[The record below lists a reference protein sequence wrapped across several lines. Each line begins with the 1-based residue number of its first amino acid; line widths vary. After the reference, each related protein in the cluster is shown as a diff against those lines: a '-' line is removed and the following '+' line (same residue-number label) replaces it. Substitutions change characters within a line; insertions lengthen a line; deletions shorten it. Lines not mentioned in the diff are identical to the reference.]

1 VADRIDVVRRTRA
14 PAQRLKKKKPK
25 ETIMAISSPIFRGT
39 NGGGDGQAQLPVRK
53 ILMWIVIIAIA
64 IFVVSVAGCGIK
76 VVDTG
81 QRGIKTRFGQVVSE
95 SLPEGLYF
103 FNPFTS
109 QIVEIDTRVQRQDGE
124 TDTYTRDVQQA
135 AIKYTLNYRLQQ
147 NAAHLMYRDIGR
159 DWEQKLIPQVVLGT
173 LKEVVGKWDAVDLIA
188 NRDKAGTTAYEAI
201 RDNLA
206 ERNVEVSRFEI
217 TDISYTHEFENS
229 VEQKVIAQQKAIEEQ
244 NRTKQIEEQARQK
257 VLSAEAEA
265 KSMQIR
271 AQALEQNA
279 KLVEWEAVQKWNGV
293 LPQYMLGGGAV
304 PFINIKTGKE

>member
-1 VADRIDVVRRTRA
+1 
-14 PAQRLKKKKPK
+14 
-25 ETIMAISSPIFRGT
+25 MALSNPIFRNAG
-39 NGGGDGQAQLPVRK
+39 NGGGGAGGPNIPIQR
-53 ILMWIVIIAIA
+53 ILMWVVVAIVALVI
-64 IFVVSVAGCGIK
+64 VSVAGCGIK

-81 QRGIKTRFGQVVSE
+81 QRGIKTRFGEIVSE

-103 FNPFTS
+103 YNPLTS
-109 QIVEIDTRVQRQDGE
+109 NIVEIDTRVQRQDGE

-188 NRDKAGTTAYEAI
+188 NRDKAGNTAYEAI
-201 RDNLA
+201 RTNLA

-217 TDISYTHEFENS
+217 TDISYTKEFENS
-229 VEQKVIAQQKAIEEQ
+229 VEAKVIAQQRAIEEQ

-271 AQALEQNA
+271 AEALEQNA

-293 LPQYMLGGGAV
+293 LPQYMLGGGAT
-304 PFINIKTGKE
+304 PFINLTPGKN

>member
-1 VADRIDVVRRTRA
+1 
-14 PAQRLKKKKPK
+14 
-25 ETIMAISSPIFRGT
+25 MAFTNSILRGVGGSGGP
-39 NGGGDGQAQLPVRK
+39 GGGNGVPRVPIRGVLTWLL
-53 ILMWIVIIAIA
+53 ILIVA
-64 IFVVSVAGCGIK
+64 VVVLSFAGCGIK

-81 QRGIKTRFGQVVSE
+81 HRGIETRFGKVVSE
-95 SLPEGLYF
+95 SLPEGFYW

-109 QIVEIDTRVQRQDGE
+109 KIVEIDTRIQRQDGE

-173 LKEVVGKWDAVDLIA
+173 LKEVVGKWDAVDLIS
-188 NRDKAGTTAYEAI
+188 NRDKAGNTAFEAI
-201 RDNLA
+201 RDNLG
-206 ERNVEVSRFEI
+206 ERNVEVLRFEI
-217 TDISYTHEFENS
+217 TDISYTREFENS

-265 KSMQIR
+265 KSIQIR
-271 AQALEQNA
+271 AQALERNA

-293 LPQYMLGGGAV
+293 LPQYMLGNGAT
-304 PFINIKTGKE
+304 PFINLTPNKD

>member
-1 VADRIDVVRRTRA
+1 MAFNTPVFRSVGNGGEGRA
-14 PAQRLKKKKPK
+14 P
-25 ETIMAISSPIFRGT
+25 
-39 NGGGDGQAQLPVRK
+39 LPVKR
-53 ILMWIVIIAIA
+53 ILIWAAVAIVLIV
-64 IFVVSVAGCGIK
+64 VVSVAGCGVK

-81 QRGIKTRFGQVVSE
+81 QRGVETRFGEITST

-109 QIVEIDTRVQRQDGE
+109 KIVEIDTRVQRTDGE

-147 NAAHLMYRDIGR
+147 NAAHLMYRDVGR

-188 NRDKAGTTAYEAI
+188 NRDKAGATAFEAI
-201 RDNLA
+201 RTNLA

-217 TDISYTHEFENS
+217 TDIAYTHEFENS
-229 VEQKVIAQQKAIEEQ
+229 VELKVIAQQKAIEEQ

-271 AQALEQNA
+271 AEALEKNA

-293 LPQYMLGGGAV
+293 LPQYMMGGGTT
-304 PFINIKTGKE
+304 PFINLTPGKN

>member
-1 VADRIDVVRRTRA
+1 MAFNTT
-14 PAQRLKKKKPK
+14 
-25 ETIMAISSPIFRGT
+25 TILRSV
-39 NGGGDGQAQLPVRK
+39 GGGGGGPGNPVNIPVGK
-53 ILMWIVIIAIA
+53 ILMWLVIVVIAIV
-64 IFVVSVAGCGIK
+64 VVSFAGCGIK

-81 QRGIKTRFGQVVSE
+81 QRGIETRFGKVVSE

-103 FNPFTS
+103 YNPLTS
-109 QIVEIDTRVQRQDGE
+109 NIVEMDTRVQRTDSE

-147 NAAHLMYRDIGR
+147 NAAHIMYKDIGR
-159 DWEQKLIPQVVLGT
+159 DWEMKLIPQVVLGT

-188 NRDKAGTTAYEAI
+188 NRDKAGNTAFEAI
-201 RDNLA
+201 RANLA

-217 TDISYTHEFENS
+217 TDIAYTHEFENS

-279 KLVEWEAVQKWNGV
+279 KLVQWEAVQKWNGV
-293 LPQYMLGGGAV
+293 LPQYMLGGGSV
-304 PFINIKTGKE
+304 PFINLTPEKN

>member
-1 VADRIDVVRRTRA
+1 
-14 PAQRLKKKKPK
+14 
-25 ETIMAISSPIFRGT
+25 MAFNTPIFRPA
-39 NGGGDGQAQLPVRK
+39 GGAGDGRPQLPIRK
-53 ILMWIVIIAIA
+53 IIIWLVVAVIAI
-64 IFVVSVAGCGIK
+64 IVVSVAGCGIK

-81 QRGIKTRFGQVVSE
+81 QRGIQTRFGKIASE

-103 FNPFTS
+103 YNPLTS
-109 QIVEIDTRVQRQDGE
+109 NIVEIDTRVQRQDGE
-124 TDTYTRDVQQA
+124 TESYTRDVQQA
-135 AIKYTLNYRLQQ
+135 TIKYTLNYRLQQ
-147 NAAHLMYRDIGR
+147 DKAHVMYRDVGR

-188 NRDKAGTTAYEAI
+188 NRDKAGATAFEAI
-201 RDNLA
+201 RSNLA
-206 ERNVEVSRFEI
+206 DRFVEVSRFEI
-217 TDISYTHEFENS
+217 TDIAYTHEFENS

-271 AQALEQNA
+271 AEALEQNA

-293 LPQYMLGGGAV
+293 LPQYMLGGAT
-304 PFINIKTGKE
+304 PFINLNPGKN

>member
-1 VADRIDVVRRTRA
+1 
-14 PAQRLKKKKPK
+14 
-25 ETIMAISSPIFRGT
+25 MAFGSPILR
-39 NGGGDGQAQLPVRK
+39 NVGGGDGPLKLPIGRI
-53 ILMWIVIIAIA
+53 ILWVAVVILAILL
-64 IFVVSVAGCGIK
+64 VSVAGCGIK

-81 QRGIKTRFGQVVSE
+81 HRGIETRFGKVVSE
-95 SLPEGLYF
+95 SLPEGFYW
-103 FNPFTS
+103 FNPLTS
-109 QIVEIDTRVQRQDGE
+109 AVVEIDTRIQRSDGE

-147 NAAHLMYRDIGR
+147 NAAHHMYRDIGR
-159 DWEQKLIPQVVLGT
+159 DWELKLIPQVVLGT
-173 LKEVVGKWDAVDLIA
+173 LKEVVGKWDAVDLIS
-188 NRDKAGTTAYEAI
+188 NRDKAANTAFESI

-206 ERNVEVSRFEI
+206 KYNVEVSRFEI
-217 TDISYTHEFENS
+217 TDISYTKEFENS

-271 AQALEQNA
+271 AEALEQNA

-293 LPQYMLGGGAV
+293 LPQYMLGGGSV
-304 PFINIKTGKE
+304 PFINLTPGKN

>member
-1 VADRIDVVRRTRA
+1 MAFNA
-14 PAQRLKKKKPK
+14 PV
-25 ETIMAISSPIFRGT
+25 FRGGSGSA
-39 NGGGDGQAQLPVRK
+39 NGGGGGLPIRT
-53 ILMWIVIIAIA
+53 IAMWTVIAIIAI
-64 IFVVSVAGCGIK
+64 VVLSFAGCGIK

-81 QRGIKTRFGQVVSE
+81 QRGIKTRFGKVVSD

-103 FNPFTS
+103 YNPITS
-109 QIVEIDTRVQRQDGE
+109 NIVEMDTRVQRFDGE

-135 AIKYTLNYRLQQ
+135 VIKYTLNYRLQQ
-147 NAAHLMYRDIGR
+147 NAAHLVYRDIGR
-159 DWEQKLIPQVVLGT
+159 EWETRLIPQVVLGT

-188 NRDKAGTTAYEAI
+188 NRDKAATTAFESI
-201 RDNLA
+201 RNNLA

-217 TDISYTHEFENS
+217 TDIAYTKEFEYS

-265 KSMQIR
+265 KSIQIR

-304 PFINIKTGKE
+304 PFLNLNSKD

>member
-1 VADRIDVVRRTRA
+1 
-14 PAQRLKKKKPK
+14 
-25 ETIMAISSPIFRGT
+25 MAFSNPILRGV
-39 NGGGDGQAQLPVRK
+39 GGAGDGPKLPMRN
-53 ILMWIVIIAIA
+53 ILMWVIIAIVA

-81 QRGIKTRFGQVVSE
+81 QRGIQTRFGKVVSE

-109 QIVEIDTRVQRQDGE
+109 QIVEMDTRVQRTDGE

-188 NRDKAGTTAYEAI
+188 NRDKAGTAAFDAI
-201 RDNLA
+201 RENLA

-229 VEQKVIAQQKAIEEQ
+229 VEQKVIAQQRAIEEQ

-293 LPQYMLGGGAV
+293 LPQYMLGGAT
-304 PFINIKTGKE
+304 PFINLNPGKN

>member
-1 VADRIDVVRRTRA
+1 
-14 PAQRLKKKKPK
+14 
-25 ETIMAISSPIFRGT
+25 MAFNTPIFRPA
-39 NGGGDGQAQLPVRK
+39 GGAGDGRPQLPIRK
-53 ILMWIVIIAIA
+53 IIIWLVVAIIAIV
-64 IFVVSVAGCGIK
+64 VVSVAGCGIK

-81 QRGIKTRFGQVVSE
+81 QRGIQTRFGKIASE

-103 FNPFTS
+103 YNPLTS
-109 QIVEIDTRVQRQDGE
+109 NIVEIDTRVQRQDGE
-124 TDTYTRDVQQA
+124 TESYTRDVQQA
-135 AIKYTLNYRLQQ
+135 TIKYTLNYRLQQ
-147 NAAHLMYRDIGR
+147 DKAHVVYRDVGR

-188 NRDKAGTTAYEAI
+188 NRDKAGATAFEAI
-201 RDNLA
+201 RSNLA
-206 ERNVEVSRFEI
+206 DRFVEVSRFEI
-217 TDISYTHEFENS
+217 TDIAYTHEFENS

-293 LPQYMLGGGAV
+293 LPQYMLGSGTT
-304 PFINIKTGKE
+304 PFINLTPGKN

>member
-1 VADRIDVVRRTRA
+1 
-14 PAQRLKKKKPK
+14 
-25 ETIMAISSPIFRGT
+25 MAFNSPIFRGGASGNST
-39 NGGGDGQAQLPVRK
+39 REPLQMGRVV
-53 ILMWIVIIAIA
+53 MWAGIGLVAIIAL
-64 IFVVSVAGCGIK
+64 VVAGFGIK

-81 QRGIKTRFGQVVSE
+81 HRGIETRFGKVVGE
-95 SLPEGLYF
+95 SLPEGIYF
-103 FNPFTS
+103 FNPITNT
-109 QIVEIDTRVQRQDGE
+109 IVEMDTRVQRQDGE

-147 NAAHLMYRDIGR
+147 DAAHLMYRDIGR

-173 LKEVVGKWDAVDLIA
+173 LKEVVGKWDAVDLIS
-188 NRDKAGTTAYEAI
+188 NRDKAASTAFDAI
-201 RDNLA
+201 RNNLA

-217 TDISYTHEFENS
+217 TDIAFTREFENS

-265 KSMQIR
+265 KSIQIR
-271 AQALEQNA
+271 AQALERNA

-293 LPQYMLGGGAV
+293 LPQYMLGSGAT
-304 PFINIKTGKE
+304 PFINLNPSKD

>member
-1 VADRIDVVRRTRA
+1 
-14 PAQRLKKKKPK
+14 
-25 ETIMAISSPIFRGT
+25 MAFSAPIFRGG
-39 NGGGDGQAQLPVRK
+39 NNSGDGGRLPIGR
-53 ILMWIVIIAIA
+53 IAMWAAVAVIAIV
-64 IFVVSVAGCGIK
+64 VVSVAGCGIK

-81 QRGIKTRFGQVVSE
+81 QRGIKTRFGEVVSDA
-95 SLPEGLYF
+95 LPEGLYF
-103 FNPFTS
+103 FNPITS
-109 QIVEIDTRVQRQDGE
+109 AIVEMDTRVQRVDAE

-135 AIKYTLNYRLQQ
+135 SIKYTLNYRLQQ

-173 LKEVVGKWDAVDLIA
+173 LKEVIGVWDAVDLIS
-188 NRDKAGTTAYEAI
+188 NRDKAANAAFESI
-201 RDNLA
+201 RGSLA

-217 TDISYTHEFENS
+217 TDISYTREFENS

-271 AQALEQNA
+271 AEALEQNA

-293 LPQYMLGGGAV
+293 LPQYMLGSGAT
-304 PFINIKTGKE
+304 PFINLNPGKN

>member
-1 VADRIDVVRRTRA
+1 
-14 PAQRLKKKKPK
+14 
-25 ETIMAISSPIFRGT
+25 MAFSAPIFRGG
-39 NGGGDGQAQLPVRK
+39 NNAGDGGRLPISK
-53 ILMWIVIIAIA
+53 ILMWAAVAVIAI
-64 IFVVSVAGCGIK
+64 VVISVAGCGIK

-81 QRGIKTRFGQVVSE
+81 QRGIKTRFGEVVSE

-103 FNPFTS
+103 FNPLTS
-109 QIVEIDTRVQRQDGE
+109 AIVEMDTRVQRVDAE

-173 LKEVVGKWDAVDLIA
+173 LKEVIGVWDAVDLIS
-188 NRDKAGTTAYEAI
+188 NRDKAANAAFESI
-201 RDNLA
+201 RSSLS

-217 TDISYTHEFENS
+217 TDISYTKEFENS

-271 AQALEQNA
+271 AEALEQNA

-293 LPQYMLGGGAV
+293 LPQYMLGSGAT
-304 PFINIKTGKE
+304 PFINLNPGKN

>member
-1 VADRIDVVRRTRA
+1 
-14 PAQRLKKKKPK
+14 
-25 ETIMAISSPIFRGT
+25 MALNSPILR
-39 NGGGDGQAQLPVRK
+39 NIGGGDGSVKLPIGR
-53 ILMWIVIIAIA
+53 ILMWLALAAILIVM
-64 IFVVSVAGCGIK
+64 VSIAGCGIK

-81 QRGIKTRFGQVVSE
+81 HRGIQITWGEVVSD
-95 SLPEGLYF
+95 SLPEGFYV
-103 FNPFTS
+103 FNPIS
-109 QIVEIDTRVQRQDGE
+109 SKIVEMDTRVQRFDGE

-135 AIKYTLNYRLQQ
+135 GIKYTLNYRLQQ
-147 NAAHLMYRDIGR
+147 NAAHIMYRDIGR

-188 NRDKAGTTAYEAI
+188 NRDKAGNTAFEAI
-201 RDNLA
+201 RENLA
-206 ERNVEVSRFEI
+206 DRNVEVSRFEI
-217 TDISYTHEFENS
+217 TDIAYTREFENS

-265 KSMQIR
+265 KSIQIR
-271 AQALEQNA
+271 AQALERNA

-304 PFINIKTGKE
+304 PFINLNPSKD

>member
-1 VADRIDVVRRTRA
+1 
-14 PAQRLKKKKPK
+14 
-25 ETIMAISSPIFRGT
+25 MAFTAPIFRGP
-39 NGGGDGQAQLPVRK
+39 GGGSGNDGFKLPIGRMV
-53 ILMWIVIIAIA
+53 MWLAVAIIAIV
-64 IFVVSVAGCGIK
+64 VVSVAGCGIK

-81 QRGIKTRFGQVVSE
+81 HRGIKTTFGKVVSA
-95 SLPEGLYF
+95 SLDEGIYF
-103 FNPFTS
+103 YNPITS
-109 QIVEIDTRVQRQDGE
+109 TIVEMDTRVQRQDGE

-135 AIKYTLNYRLQQ
+135 AVKYTLNYRLQQ

-159 DWEQKLIPQVVLGT
+159 DWEQRLIPQVVLGT

-188 NRDKAGTTAYEAI
+188 NRDKAANAAFESI
-201 RDNLA
+201 RTNLG

-217 TDISYTHEFENS
+217 TDIAYTREFENS

-279 KLVEWEAVQKWNGV
+279 KLVQWEAVQKWNGV
-293 LPQYMLGGGAV
+293 LPQYMLGGAAT
-304 PFINIKTGKE
+304 PFINLNPGKD

>member
-1 VADRIDVVRRTRA
+1 
-14 PAQRLKKKKPK
+14 
-25 ETIMAISSPIFRGT
+25 MAFSAPIFRGG
-39 NGGGDGQAQLPVRK
+39 NNSGDGGRLPIGR
-53 ILMWIVIIAIA
+53 IAMWAGVAVIAIV
-64 IFVVSVAGCGIK
+64 VVSVAGCGIK

-81 QRGIKTRFGQVVSE
+81 QRGIKTRFGEVVSDA
-95 SLPEGLYF
+95 LPEGLYF
-103 FNPFTS
+103 FNPITS
-109 QIVEIDTRVQRQDGE
+109 AIVEMDTRVQRVDAE

-135 AIKYTLNYRLQQ
+135 SIKYTLNYRLQQ

-173 LKEVVGKWDAVDLIA
+173 LKEVIGVWDAVDLIS
-188 NRDKAGTTAYEAI
+188 NRDKAANAAFESI
-201 RDNLA
+201 RSSLA

-217 TDISYTHEFENS
+217 TDISYTREFENS

-271 AQALEQNA
+271 AEALEQNA

-293 LPQYMLGGGAV
+293 LPQYMLGSGAT
-304 PFINIKTGKE
+304 PFINLNPGKN

>member
-1 VADRIDVVRRTRA
+1 
-14 PAQRLKKKKPK
+14 
-25 ETIMAISSPIFRGT
+25 MAFSNPIFRNAG
-39 NGGGDGQAQLPVRK
+39 NGGGNNGMPQIPIKR
-53 ILMWIVIIAIA
+53 ILGWAAVIVILLV
-64 IFVVSVAGCGIK
+64 VVSVAGCGIK
-76 VVDTG
+76 IVDTG
-81 QRGIKTRFGQVVSE
+81 QRGIKTRFGKITSE

-103 FNPFTS
+103 YNPLTTN
-109 QIVEIDTRVQRQDGE
+109 IVEIDTRVQRTDGE

-147 NAAHLMYRDIGR
+147 NAAHIMYRDIGR

-173 LKEVVGKWDAVDLIA
+173 LKEVVGTWDAVDLIA
-188 NRDKAGTTAYEAI
+188 NRDKAGNTVFEAI
-201 RDNLA
+201 RSNLA

-217 TDISYTHEFENS
+217 TDISYTKEFENS
-229 VEQKVIAQQKAIEEQ
+229 VEAKVIAQQRAIEEQ

-279 KLVEWEAVQKWNGV
+279 KLVQWEAVQKWNGV
-293 LPQYMLGGGAV
+293 LPQYMLGSGTT
-304 PFINIKTGKE
+304 PFINLTPAKE

>member
-1 VADRIDVVRRTRA
+1 
-14 PAQRLKKKKPK
+14 
-25 ETIMAISSPIFRGT
+25 MAFSAPIFRGG
-39 NGGGDGQAQLPVRK
+39 NNSGDGGRLPIGR
-53 ILMWIVIIAIA
+53 IAMWAAVVVIAIV
-64 IFVVSVAGCGIK
+64 VVSVAGCGIK

-81 QRGIKTRFGQVVSE
+81 QRGIKTRFGEVVSE

-103 FNPFTS
+103 FNPITS
-109 QIVEIDTRVQRQDGE
+109 AIVEMDTRIQRVDAE

-173 LKEVVGKWDAVDLIA
+173 LKEVIGVWDAVDLIS
-188 NRDKAGTTAYEAI
+188 NRDKAANAAFDSI
-201 RDNLA
+201 RGSLA
-206 ERNVEVSRFEI
+206 ERNVEVLRFEI
-217 TDISYTHEFENS
+217 TDISFTKEFENS
-229 VEQKVIAQQKAIEEQ
+229 VEQKVIAQQRAIEEQ

-271 AQALEQNA
+271 AEALEQNA

-293 LPQYMLGGGAV
+293 LPQYMLGSGAT
-304 PFINIKTGKE
+304 PFINLNPGKN